1 MRIYLKLLNFFKKDR
16 LQIFAAIIALGLLL
30 CETANAAPIIIGDI
44 IPSQNSTV
52 TGIAGQTQKFIIP
65 LNESTNITWTENGTV
80 TTLSTGEGNVAILNH
95 VFQSGSYQVTAS
107 IDGEWQI
114 AAWNVEGTEDEQ
126 SPEDPDYLQ
135 MYILSPKLNF
145 TAVQGTPELITVRI
159 TNNSGNPVQNSG
171 FKYIKANFSNGDPE
185 FRLFDDGTHRDNAAG
200 DGIFS
205 NEWIPVNS
213 SKGKLPAFCILRIS
227 AEHESLG
234 FAEQSISGT
243 ISRKPE
249 YPDLVIEDISWDPAD
264 PSENDNV
271 TFRITSA
278 NNGSEPSQACT
289 MKFYISGNE
298 VYYYS
303 LPGLEAGSS
312 TSVTFS
318 WIPKASGNMDIKA
331 AVDTENQVS
340 EADEGNNEKSVSFSV
355 KSSSSTSGSPTTD
368 SSTSGRS
375 GGKSSSGSSS
385 GGGGGSPEPA
395 SNVRIKELSQQYI
408 TNGKHVKFTFP
419 KNVTC
424 VTYAEFDPKRTAGK
438 TTTIVEMLKNRS
450 VRVSE
455 LPSGKVYENMNIWV
469 GNKGTADPE
478 NIENAV
484 IGFRVERSWIDS
496 NDVDPAMLRL
506 WRFGSHWEEL
516 STRQSGEDDR
526 YIYFEAQ
533 TPGFSSFAIIALPD
547 ANETVG
553 ENEESSAVS
562 SVRGADI
569 MGTLIGELSSKQNS
583 SFLELSA
590 LPVNEN
596 SSSMEGYSIASKAVE
611 RITGKGVMRALAVI
625 SLLSVTGYLGS
636 LILRKQE

>member
-1 MRIYLKLLNFFKKDR
+1 M
-16 LQIFAAIIALGLLL
+16 
-30 CETANAAPIIIGDI
+30 
-44 IPSQNSTV
+44 
-52 TGIAGQTQKFIIP
+52 
-65 LNESTNITWTENGTV
+65 
-80 TTLSTGEGNVAILNH
+80 
-95 VFQSGSYQVTAS
+95 
-107 IDGEWQI
+107 
-114 AAWNVEGTEDEQ
+114 
-126 SPEDPDYLQ
+126 
-135 MYILSPKLNF
+135 
-145 TAVQGTPELITVRI
+145 
-159 TNNSGNPVQNSG
+159 
-171 FKYIKANFSNGDPE
+171 
-185 FRLFDDGTHRDNAAG
+185 
-200 DGIFS
+200 
-205 NEWIPVNS
+205 
-213 SKGKLPAFCILRIS
+213 
-227 AEHESLG
+227 
-234 FAEQSISGT
+234 
-243 ISRKPE
+243 
-249 YPDLVIEDISWDPAD
+249 
-264 PSENDNV
+264 
-271 TFRITSA
+271 
-278 NNGSEPSQACT
+278 
-289 MKFYISGNE
+289 
-298 VYYYS
+298 
-303 LPGLEAGSS
+303 
-312 TSVTFS
+312 
-318 WIPKASGNMDIKA
+318 
-331 AVDTENQVS
+331 
-340 EADEGNNEKSVSFSV
+340 
-355 KSSSSTSGSPTTD
+355 
-368 SSTSGRS
+368 
-375 GGKSSSGSSS
+375 
-385 GGGGGSPEPA
+385 
-395 SNVRIKELSQQYI
+395 
-408 TNGKHVKFTFP
+408 
-419 KNVTC
+419 
-424 VTYAEFDPKRTAGK
+424 
-438 TTTIVEMLKNRS
+438 
-450 VRVSE
+450 SE